1 MSTGTAARPA
11 QVRSD
16 LLLLLTA
23 LIWGFVFVAQRVGP
37 FFFNGVRFALG
48 CLPLLPFVLRTAAA
62 PADRAQVTF
71 LYYCSLPQL

>member
-1 MSTGTAARPA
+1 MSSGTATHSA

-23 LIWGFVFVAQRVGP
+23 LIWGFAFVAQRVGP

-48 CLPLLPFVLRTAAA
+48 CLPLLPFVCEPPPRRSHPTAA
-62 PADRAQVTF
+62 PADRA
-71 LYYCSLPQL
+71 